1 MTTHWKSGLGVLVL
15 AGAAGAAERSLPFKV
30 DGWHSKG
37 DAFKAETVVRAVKGV
52 KSATADFA
60 SKQLTVVFDDAAA
73 SEAQV
78 RKAIADA
85 GFKVP

>member
-1 MTTHWKSGLGVLVL
+1 MTIQWKSALGSLVL
-15 AGAAGAAERSLPFKV
+15 AGAAGAAERSLPLKV
-30 DGWHSKG
+30 EGWHSKG
-37 DAFKAETVVRAVKGV
+37 DAYKAEAAVRAVKGV